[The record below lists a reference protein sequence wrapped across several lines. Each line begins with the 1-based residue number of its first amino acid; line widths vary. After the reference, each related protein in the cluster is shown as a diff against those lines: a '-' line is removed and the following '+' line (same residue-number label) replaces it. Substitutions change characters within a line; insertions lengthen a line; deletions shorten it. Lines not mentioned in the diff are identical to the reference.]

1 LIKRLVNAGGAEAM
15 RHASTF
21 LLLLIFPLLIPAL
34 LVSNVQLETAPRAAG
49 IIMTVQYMY
58 GDRNS
63 EEVFYLQ
70 NDHRRKEYRDEYSG
84 TTRADGTADVRYGP
98 RVASITRCDLG
109 QKFELNLED
118 RQYEAWP
125 YTQTAVAKA
134 ESAVERT
141 LTPKADPPG
150 SPTIRIEVTRFDT
163 GERKNFF
170 GHVAR
175 HVITT
180 TKQTRLA
187 GSQFQPLEFVMDG
200 WYIDVETR
208 LSCEPWATSGMGLH
222 DRRILPRGSTEK
234 YDLVEKGVP
243 ESGLAVEW
251 KNTYHGAR
259 AEPNGT
265 KKEFS
270 FSYET
275 KITQFVE
282 KALDPGLF
290 EVPSSYRKVQTIDRN
305 PPMTLGE
312 AWDTTRIWLKGMTD
326 RLIH

>member
-1 LIKRLVNAGGAEAM
+1 M
-15 RHASTF
+15 RHAYTL

-34 LVSNVQLETAPRAAG
+34 PVSNVPPETAPRAAG
-49 IIMTVQYMY
+49 IIMIVQYMD
-58 GDRNS
+58 GARSS
-63 EEVFYLQ
+63 EEVIYLQ
-70 NDHRRKEYRDEYSG
+70 NDHRRKEHRDEYYG

-98 RVASITRCDLG
+98 RVASITRCDLE
-109 QKFELNLED
+109 QRFELNLED

-125 YTQTAVAKA
+125 YVQTLVAKA
-134 ESAVERT
+134 ESAAQRP
-141 LTPKADPPG
+141 LLPQMGPPG
-150 SPTIRIEVTRFDT
+150 PPTVRVEITTFDT

-170 GHVAR
+170 GHMAR

-180 TKQTRLA
+180 TKQSPLA
-187 GSQFQPLEFVMDG
+187 GSHFQLLEFITDG

-208 LSCEPWATSGMGLH
+208 LSCEPWAGSGIGLH
-222 DRRILPRGSTEK
+222 DRRILPMGPLEK

-251 KNTYHGAR
+251 RDTYHGIR
-259 AEPNGT
+259 TEPDGT
-265 KKEFS
+265 RKEFS
-270 FSYET
+270 FSRET

-282 KALDPGLF
+282 GALDPALF

-305 PPMTLGE
+305 PPMTLTE

>member
-1 LIKRLVNAGGAEAM
+1 LIKRLINAGGAEAI
-15 RHASTF
+15 RPASTF

-34 LVSNVQLETAPRAAG
+34 LVSNVPLETAPRAAG
-49 IIMTVQYMY
+49 IIMTVQYEY
-58 GDRNS
+58 GERNS
-63 EEVFYLQ
+63 EEVIYLQ
-70 NDHRRKEYRDEYSG
+70 DDHRRKEYRDEYYG

-109 QKFELNLED
+109 QKFDLNLED

-125 YTQTAVAKA
+125 YTQTAMAKA
-134 ESAVERT
+134 ESAAQKP
-141 LTPKADPPG
+141 LIPQAGPPG
-150 SPTIRIEVTRFDT
+150 PPTVRIEVTRFDT

-187 GSQFQPLEFVMDG
+187 GSNFQPLEFVSDG

-208 LSCEPWATSGMGLH
+208 LSCEPWATSGIGLH
-222 DRRILPRGSTEK
+222 DRRMPPRGSTEK

-243 ESGLAVEW
+243 ESGLEVEW
-251 KNTYHGAR
+251 TLHR
-259 AEPNGT
+259 ILTEPDGT
-265 KKEFS
+265 KKELVGS
-270 FSYET
+270 SNET

-282 KALDPGLF
+282 RALDPALF
-290 EVPSSYRKVQTIDRN
+290 EVPSSYRRVQTIDRN
-305 PPMTLGE
+305 PPMTLTE